1 MFKIN
6 ELLEASGG
14 KLVSQASGAVISGIS
29 IDSRAIKPRDAFIAI
44 KGDNFDGHDF
54 IDAAIKKGAACIIK
68 EARSKVKCKSCNVV
82 FIEVKD
88 TIKSLGDIA
97 NFQRRKFN
105 IPVIAVTG
113 SNGKTTTKEMV
124 AHVLSAKFKVL
135 KNEGTKN
142 NHIGLPMTLV
152 NLDTSYDIAVLEVGT
167 NHPGEVEYLT
177 RICEPNIG
185 IITNIGPSHL
195 EFLHDLKGVF
205 REKYRMAENL
215 MAPRICILNADDD
228 LLKKK
233 AYAKAKEHFVLGV
246 GIKNPSDFSARLIKN
261 AAAAVKFCVNKK
273 YKFTLNTLGYYNVY
287 NALCS
292 IAAARVFG
300 IAYKDISRKLCAFD
314 FPKSRLKFLEL
325 GGVKFIDDTYN
336 SNPLSLKHAL
346 DTLADIKTAGRK
358 IFVMGDM
365 LELGSRKEKFHRHAG
380 KSLISTCN
388 VFIAVGDLSRLAAEA
403 ARDSGFDANNIF
415 TCSTTS
421 QAREILFNR
430 LLPKKGDFV
439 LVKGSRSM
447 KMEEV
452 FK

>member
-1 MFKIN
+1 MFKIS
-6 ELLEASGG
+6 ELLEATGG
-14 KLVSQASGAVISGIS
+14 KIINQDSGAIVSGIS
-29 IDSRAIKPRDAFIAI
+29 IDSRAINPRQAFIAI
-44 KGDNFDGHDF
+44 KGSNFDGHDF
-54 IDAAIKKGAACIIK
+54 IDAAIKKGATCIIK
-68 EARSKVKCKSCNVV
+68 DAGRKVKCKSCSAV

-124 AHVLSAKFKVL
+124 AQVLSAKFKVL

-152 NLDTSYDIAVLEVGT
+152 NLDASYDIAVLEIGT

-195 EFLHDLKGVF
+195 EFLHNLKGVF
-205 REKYRMAENL
+205 REKYRIAENL
-215 MAPRICILNADDD
+215 KAPRICILNADDG

-233 AYAKAKEHFVLGV
+233 VCAKAKKHFVLGV
-246 GIKNPSDFSARLIKN
+246 GINNPCDFSASFIKSPLG
-261 AAAAVKFCVNKK
+261 AVKFCVNKK
-273 YKFTLNTLGYYNVY
+273 YKFTLNTPGYYNVY

-300 IAYKDISRKLCAFD
+300 VTYKDISKKLGAFD
-314 FPKSRLKFLEL
+314 FPKSRLKLLEL
-325 GGVKFIDDTYN
+325 SGVKFIDDTYN
-336 SNPLSLKHAL
+336 SNPLSLRHAL
-346 DTLADIKTAGRK
+346 DTLAGFKTAGRK

-380 KSLISTCN
+380 RSLASSCDA
-388 VFIAVGDLSRLAAEA
+388 FIAVGDLSELAAES
-403 ARDSGFDANNIF
+403 ARSSGFDANNIF
-415 TCSTTS
+415 TCRTSS

-430 LLPKKGDFV
+430 LLPKKGDLV